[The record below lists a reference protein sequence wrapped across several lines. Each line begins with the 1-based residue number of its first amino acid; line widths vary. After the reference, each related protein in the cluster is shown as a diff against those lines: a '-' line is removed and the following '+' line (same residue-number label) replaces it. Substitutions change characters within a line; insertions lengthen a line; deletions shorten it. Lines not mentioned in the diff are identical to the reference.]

1 MMTGCRALRGD
12 ALEHRM
18 QQPYR
23 RFAMRHPLLSAAI
36 VAAFS
41 CSATAYALTCHIVLD
56 RTDTVVYRD
65 IVPPVD
71 LSERGRVA
79 RAAMRQ
85 RGEFLLMME
94 SDQCTRFV
102 APTGAAGA
110 GGATVDEIVAGLRSY
125 PGSAGGGGVMSS
137 ARTSTGSAPAMPSP
151 PAVPMPPG
159 APARGGRAY

>member
-1 MMTGCRALRGD
+1 
-12 ALEHRM
+12 
-18 QQPYR
+18 
-23 RFAMRHPLLSAAI
+23 MRHPLLSAAI
-36 VAAFS
+36 VAALS
-41 CSATAYALTCHIVLD
+41 CSAPAYALTCHIVLD
-56 RTDTVVYRD
+56 RGDTVVYRD

-137 ARTSTGSAPAMPSP
+137 GAGVMSSARATTGSAPAVPS
-151 PAVPMPPG
+151 PAVPSPPG

>member
-1 MMTGCRALRGD
+1 
-12 ALEHRM
+12 
-18 QQPYR
+18 
-23 RFAMRHPLLSAAI
+23 MRHPLLSAAI

-79 RAAMRQ
+79 RAAMRE

-137 ARTSTGSAPAMPSP
+137 GAGVMSSARTSTGSAPAMPSP

>member
-1 MMTGCRALRGD
+1 
-12 ALEHRM
+12 
-18 QQPYR
+18 
-23 RFAMRHPLLSAAI
+23 MRHPLLSAAI

-71 LSERGRVA
+71 LSERGRA
-79 RAAMRQ
+79 DRAALRQ

-110 GGATVDEIVAGLRSY
+110 GGASVDEIVAGLRSY

-137 ARTSTGSAPAMPSP
+137 ARASTGSAPAVPSP
-151 PAVPMPPG
+151 PAAPSPPG

>member
-1 MMTGCRALRGD
+1 
-12 ALEHRM
+12 
-18 QQPYR
+18 
-23 RFAMRHPLLSAAI
+23 MRHPLLSAAI

-56 RTDTVVYRD
+56 RSDTVVYRD

-71 LSERGRVA
+71 LSERGRA
-79 RAAMRQ
+79 DRAALRQ

-110 GGATVDEIVAGLRSY
+110 GGASVDEIVAGLRSY

-137 ARTSTGSAPAMPSP
+137 GAGVMSSARASTGSAPAVPSP
-151 PAVPMPPG
+151 PAAPSPPG

>member
-1 MMTGCRALRGD
+1 
-12 ALEHRM
+12 
-18 QQPYR
+18 
-23 RFAMRHPLLSAAI
+23 MRHPLLSAAI

-94 SDQCTRFV
+94 ADQCTRFV
-102 APTGAAGA
+102 ATTGAAGA
-110 GGATVDEIVAGLRSY
+110 GGASVDEIVAGLRSY
-125 PGSAGGGGVMSS
+125 PRAASAGVMSS
-137 ARTSTGSAPAMPSP
+137 GAGVVSSARASTGAAPAVPSP
-151 PAVPMPPG
+151 PA
-159 APARGGRAY
+159 AAASRGGKAY

>member
-1 MMTGCRALRGD
+1 
-12 ALEHRM
+12 
-18 QQPYR
+18 
-23 RFAMRHPLLSAAI
+23 MRHPLLSATI

-71 LSERGRVA
+71 LSERGRAA

-102 APTGAAGA
+102 ATTGAAGA

-125 PGSAGGGGVMSS
+125 PGSAGGGVMSSGGGVMSS
-137 ARTSTGSAPAMPSP
+137 PRASTGSAPAAASG
-151 PAVPMPPG
+151 PAAA
-159 APARGGRAY
+159 APRSGRAY

>member
-1 MMTGCRALRGD
+1 
-12 ALEHRM
+12 
-18 QQPYR
+18 
-23 RFAMRHPLLSAAI
+23 MRHPLLSVAI

-41 CSATAYALTCHIVLD
+41 CSATASALTCHIVLD

-71 LSERGRVA
+71 LSERGRAA

-94 SDQCTRFV
+94 ADQCTRFV
-102 APTGAAGA
+102 ATTGAAGA

-125 PGSAGGGGVMSS
+125 PGASSSGGVMSS
-137 ARTSTGSAPAMPSP
+137 ARASPGSP
-151 PAVPMPPG
+151 PAVPTPPA

>member
-1 MMTGCRALRGD
+1 
-12 ALEHRM
+12 
-18 QQPYR
+18 
-23 RFAMRHPLLSAAI
+23 MRHPLLSATI

-56 RTDTVVYRD
+56 RTDTIVYRD

-71 LSERGRVA
+71 LSERGRAA

-102 APTGAAGA
+102 ATTGAAGA

-137 ARTSTGSAPAMPSP
+137 GGGVMSSPRASTGSAPAAPSG
-151 PAVPMPPG
+151 PAAA
-159 APARGGRAY
+159 APRGGRAY

>member
-1 MMTGCRALRGD
+1 
-12 ALEHRM
+12 
-18 QQPYR
+18 
-23 RFAMRHPLLSAAI
+23 MRHPLLSAAI

-56 RTDTVVYRD
+56 RSDTVVYRD

-110 GGATVDEIVAGLRSY
+110 GGASVDEIVAGLRSY

-137 ARTSTGSAPAMPSP
+137 GAGVMSSARASTGSAPAVPSP
-151 PAVPMPPG
+151 PAAPSPPG